1 MTGQAGVAVRVLAT
15 RVVDAVMHRGRSL
28 KAELAANLP
37 RVEDARDRALLERG
51 SASGALTQCHR
62 SA

>member
-1 MTGQAGVAVRVLAT
+1 MTTQAGVAVRVIAT

-37 RVEDARDRALLERG
+37 RVEDTRARCG
-51 SASGALTQCHR
+51 
-62 SA
+62 